1 MTNLKGY
8 ALAGKSQSRERV
20 EDDYY
25 ATNPKALD
33 MLFASEPFGS
43 GSYLE
48 PCAGEGHLSKR
59 IIKLVPDAQVDSI
72 DITDRGL
79 DGVIVAD
86 FLEYET
92 DKRYDYLITNPPYS
106 LGKEFVEKGLTL
118 LKDGGKMAMF
128 MKIQFLEGEKR
139 KVLYKN
145 NPPKYVYV
153 FTKRMGTFRNG
164 SEVDEKGKPW
174 ATTVC
179 YAWFVWEKGYTGE
192 PIVRWL

>member
-1 MTNLKGY
+1 MANLKGH

-20 EDDYY
+20 DNDYY

-33 MLFASEPFGS
+33 MLFDAEPFGS

-59 IIKLVPDAQVDSI
+59 IIELRPDATVDSI
-72 DITDRGL
+72 DIEDRGL

-86 FLEYET
+86 FLEYNT
-92 DKRYDYLITNPPYS
+92 NKRYDYLITNPPYS

-118 LKDGGKMAMF
+118 LKDNGKMAMF

-139 KVLYKN
+139 KELYKQ

-164 SEVDEKGKPW
+164 SKVDEKGKPW

-192 PIVRWL
+192 PVVRWL